1 MCRLTWFALLLSALN
16 GCRSGEQR
24 RLEAEVASLGQRIDA
39 LRAVPNEEK
48 AAYLTALRGAAC
60 ESKVACELKSLCV
73 DAYTRHLAAL
83 DGVSKARALMSA
95 PDGGR
100 TAALAAAAELAGADL
115 ALAEA
120 ATLSERCAARQGELR
135 RRTRAR

>member
-1 MCRLTWFALLLSALN
+1 MLSAVS
-16 GCRSGEQR
+16 GCRSSEQR
-24 RLEAEVASLGQRIDA
+24 KLEAEIASLGQRIDA

-48 AAYLTALRGAAC
+48 ASYLTALSGTAC
-60 ESKVACELKSLCV
+60 ESSVACELKALCV

-83 DGVSKARALMSA
+83 DGVGKARALMST

-100 TAALAAAAELAGADL
+100 AAALAAAAELARADL

-135 RRTRAR
+135 RQTRAR